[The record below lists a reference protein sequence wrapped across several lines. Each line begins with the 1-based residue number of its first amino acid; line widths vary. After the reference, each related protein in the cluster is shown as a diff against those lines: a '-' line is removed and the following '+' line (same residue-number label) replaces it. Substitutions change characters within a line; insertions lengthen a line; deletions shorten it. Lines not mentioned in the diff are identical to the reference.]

1 MWRATEE
8 PYATFRRSDWA
19 RNGIAAKLG
28 EMPHPRRQKQ
38 YAKVVDMAQCWPVPP
53 TELLWVGGTYAR
65 HPKHF
70 PEHQNEHAW
79 VYGKLRPLGI
89 QPDSFVSKL
98 HQAGCNRFAPTEL
111 WCSVLDDSMLQHFPG
126 TLSDTV
132 RAGKLW
138 KYLDTHKLHK
148 SLWYG
153 HALRNKHRHHTSILD
168 HPLPD
173 KWDREFKSFHPQ
185 HRPLHLVTAPCFEEM
200 ASQAASLG
208 FLDSDGT
215 YMTRT
220 LEMKPLVPATIA
232 LLNSTATGHA
242 TCYRSCYI
250 VVSVTKNVV
259 TSQSSSKTKT
269 TLGGCVAQLGN
280 IDSYQCRV
288 SCLFP
293 KQRRQS
299 R

>member
-1 MWRATEE
+1 LSRHSLLAKSLAFAASGRGESATEQLPTDVWRATEE

-208 FLDSDGT
+208 FLDSDGKT
-215 YMTRT
+215 AEQACAIAHIHDEDIGDEASGASDYGT
-220 LEMKPLVPATIA
+220 LE
-232 LLNSTATGHA
+232 
-242 TCYRSCYI
+242 
-250 VVSVTKNVV
+250 
-259 TSQSSSKTKT
+259 
-269 TLGGCVAQLGN
+269 
-280 IDSYQCRV
+280 
-288 SCLFP
+288 
-293 KQRRQS
+293 
-299 R
+299 